1 MDDKKIESNFEKM
14 KRSIKKTSDRTQMCV
29 NVINTTHQKIE
40 IGDEQLF
47 NMLKE
52 QQETINA
59 LTSILIDQRILKDEE
74 QIKDTINAKKV
85 MDKITQVEPTKDEIN
100 QWLREEAGRLY
111 KLLYKNNDY
120 YTEEDT

>member
-1 MDDKKIESNFEKM
+1 MDENVNKQLQKAKSE
-14 KRSIKKTSDRTQMCV
+14 IKKLTKKVEMCV
-29 NVINTTHQKIE
+29 SVINDTHIKIE